1 MKKVRLSENDIIRL
15 VKRIIKEQQN
25 SEVSENCKITRTV
38 EGGKTMI
45 EIDCEDASHVLKFEL
60 GRMISRTP
68 K

>member
-1 MKKVRLSENDIIRL
+1 MKKVRLSENDLTRL
-15 VKRIIKEQQN
+15 VKRVIKEQQN

-38 EGGKTMI
+38 DGGKTNI

-60 GRMISRTP
+60 GRMISRSP